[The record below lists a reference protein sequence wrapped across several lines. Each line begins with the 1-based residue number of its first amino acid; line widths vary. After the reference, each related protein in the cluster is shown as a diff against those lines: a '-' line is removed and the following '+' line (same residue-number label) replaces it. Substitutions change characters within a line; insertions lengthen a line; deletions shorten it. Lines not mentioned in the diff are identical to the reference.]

1 MRGTVLQT
9 RETAIQVTVVWD
21 AHPVRV
27 STLSVLTTTEWITT
41 TRAASAPKDS
51 APDFSRSNAPIAP
64 ATIMAIRVVMASSV
78 VATSSVRVAMAS
90 SVVATSSV
98 RNRAIVLVIIIWK
111 ERSRATSHVRVATA
125 SSVVAIS
132 SAKVAMA
139 SSVAVTD
146 SPVSPVLIITMVV
159 ITTITPTRNRLASLT
174 IPMRSIA

>member
-1 MRGTVLQT
+1 VRGTVLQT

-78 VATSSVRVAMAS
+78 ATSSVRVAMAS
-90 SVVATSSV
+90 SVVDTSSV